1 MADLIGSC
9 IENTKD
15 ISDTVKITL
24 KINDSMNKITNLLNQ
39 EQLLHENKPSNEIEA
54 EMKEYITKICDMFEE
69 LQLNRKAAEILEY
82 NLGSSS
88 SKD

>member
-24 KINDSMNKITNLLNQ
+24 KINDSMNKITNLLN
-39 EQLLHENKPSNEIEA
+39 
-54 EMKEYITKICDMFEE
+54 
-69 LQLNRKAAEILEY
+69 
-82 NLGSSS
+82 
-88 SKD
+88 